1 MKKSIKIL
9 LGLLMLIIIPL
20 LTFELYLNTLPKE
33 KKAKFALNNKEKIQI
48 GMSEREVLSI
58 IGKPDTTFLD
68 RYSFRIDDSVFVH
81 GYYLGFGSAD
91 YLWIDFA
98 KNHKVIKSYSSD

>member
-9 LGLLMLIIIPL
+9 IGLLMLIIISL
-20 LTFELYLNTLPKE
+20 LSFELYLNTLPKE
-33 KKAKFALNNKEKIQI
+33 KKAKIVLNNQEKIHK
-48 GMSEREVLSI
+48 GMSEKEVLSI

-68 RYSFRIDDSVFVH
+68 KYSFKSDDSVLVH

-91 YLWIDFA
+91 YLWVNFT
-98 KNHKVIKSYSSD
+98 KNHKVINKYSSD